1 MLRPHCLRSLLAL
14 MAQRVAI
21 ITQDPIN
28 RGGVLRLVRYIY
40 DRVREGGDEPTV
52 LHYASFKRWP
62 GLSASLL
69 NPARGKIV
77 TKPRKKRYDFEG
89 MNAVAIGT
97 SFPEFEPNRL
107 STNQLWH
114 SELKKHD
121 RFILVTG
128 SAHTGFMLAQEGI
141 RFAAWISS
149 IVDDDRKE
157 RLKRQNTI
165 PAKAEKLLLG
175 AIRTKEL
182 GVLRSASRIL
192 AVSDDT
198 ASALKRLDPN
208 IQAEVW
214 PYPVDTDLFS
224 PDSSV
229 EVQPYLMFVGR
240 ANDPRKDLRLFFRAL
255 LHVREIMPNVSA
267 DVISKEPSWYRRE
280 EEWRTLA
287 GNVRFHTS
295 LSDGE
300 LADMYRR
307 STALL
312 ITSQQEGL
320 SIAALEAMACGTP
333 VISTRCGGPEMFI
346 KDGENGYLSERDAD
360 ELGQKALYLLEDQ
373 IARTAMNAKA
383 HATVKQHY
391 SREHW
396 DPQFRT
402 LIKAL

>member
-1 MLRPHCLRSLLAL
+1 
-14 MAQRVAI
+14 MAQRIAI

-40 DRVREGGDEPTV
+40 EQILANGDEPTV

-69 NPARGKIV
+69 NPARGKV
-77 TKPRKKRYDFEG
+77 VVKPRKKRYDFEG
-89 MNAVAIGT
+89 MSAVAIGT

-114 SELKKHD
+114 GEIKKHD

-128 SAHTGFMLAQEGI
+128 SAHTGFMLAQEGV
-141 RFAAWISS
+141 RFTAWVSS
-149 IVDDDRKE
+149 IVEDDRKE
-157 RLKRQNTI
+157 RLKRQKSL
-165 PAKAEKLLLG
+165 PARIEKTMLG
-175 AIRTKEL
+175 AIKTKEL

-192 AVSDDT
+192 TVSEDT
-198 ASALKRLDPN
+198 SASISRLEPTL
-208 IQAEVW
+208 ATEVW
-214 PYPVDTDLFS
+214 PFPVDTDLFT
-224 PDSSV
+224 PDPSV
-229 EVQPYLMFVGR
+229 EVHPYLAFVGR
-240 ANDPRKDLRLFFRAL
+240 ANDPRKDLRLFLRAL

-267 DVISKEPSWYRRE
+267 DIVSREPAWYRRE

-287 GNVRFHTS
+287 GNVRFNHTI
-295 LSDGE
+295 SDQE
-300 LADMYRR
+300 LVDIYRR
-307 STALL
+307 STAMM

-346 KDGENGYLSERDAD
+346 RDGENGYLGESDGD
-360 ELGQKALYLLEDQ
+360 DLGQKALYLLEDKL
-373 IARTAMNAKA
+373 ARDSMSVKA
-383 HATVKQHY
+383 RETVEQGY

-396 DPQFRT
+396 DSKFRS
-402 LIKAL
+402 LLKDL

>member
-1 MLRPHCLRSLLAL
+1 MP
-14 MAQRVAI
+14 QRIAI

-40 DRVREGGDEPTV
+40 DQVLANGDEPTV
-52 LHYASFKRWP
+52 LHYASYKRWP

-69 NPARGKIV
+69 NPARGKVIV
-77 TKPRKKRYDFEG
+77 KPRKKRYEFEG

-128 SAHTGFMLAQEGI
+128 SAHTGFMLAQEGV
-141 RFAAWISS
+141 RFTAWVSS
-149 IVDDDRKE
+149 IVEDDRKE
-157 RLKRQNTI
+157 RLKRQNTL

-175 AIRTKEL
+175 AIKTKEL

-198 ASALKRLDPN
+198 AASLKRLEPF
-208 IQAEVW
+208 IAAEVW
-214 PYPVDTDLFS
+214 PFPVDTDLFA
-224 PDSSV
+224 PDASV
-229 EVQPYLMFVGR
+229 EVQPYLAFVGR
-240 ANDPRKDLRLFFRAL
+240 ANDPRKDLRLFLRAL
-255 LHVREIMPNVSA
+255 LHVREIMPSVSA
-267 DVISKEPSWYRRE
+267 DVVSKEPAWYRRE

-287 GNVRFHTS
+287 GNVRFHSSIT
-295 LSDGE
+295 D
-300 LADMYRR
+300 ADLVNIYRR
-307 STALL
+307 SAAML

-320 SIAALEAMACGTP
+320 SIAGLEAMACGTP

-346 KDGENGYLSERDAD
+346 RDGENGYLGESDGD
-360 ELGQKALYLLEDQ
+360 DLGQKALYLLED
-373 IARTAMNAKA
+373 RTARKGMSVKA
-383 HATVKQHY
+383 RETIEQGF
-391 SREHW
+391 SRKHW
-396 DPQFRT
+396 DSKFRS
-402 LIKAL
+402 LLQEL